1 MKEEATEAVTT
12 MTAMVTATINAAVAR
27 AFFKSF
33 STEMSLT
40 DPPQAKAPLACLCE
54 KGPRRERLPQAFTA
68 KDCSRPT
75 LALLS
80 SIFLLAVSSGC
91 SPDAE
96 KAGRASPLAG
106 THIFTCGN
114 GKKVSV
120 EFVGDGLT
128 INLATLPDGKADR
141 LISPA
146 AGVTYFGD
154 YVNLAVSGDAIVTL
168 RADVP
173 SQVCR
178 RDNRKRVGQPPP

>member
-1 MKEEATEAVTT
+1 MT
-12 MTAMVTATINAAVAR
+12 MTAMVTATISAAVAR

-54 KGPRRERLPQAFTA
+54 KGPRRECLPQALTA
-68 KDCSRPT
+68 KDCSRSA

-80 SIFLLAVSSGC
+80 SIFLLVVSSGC
-91 SPDAE
+91 SPDTAAE
-96 KAGRASPLAG
+96 KAGRASHLVG
-106 THIFTCGN
+106 THIFTCED

-128 INLATLPDGKADR
+128 INLATLPDGEAER
-141 LISPA
+141 LTSPA

-154 YVNLAVSGDAIVTL
+154 YVNLAVSGDAIAIL